1 MMTHAE
7 AIEVERTTRV
17 KTSIGVV
24 VTLVGVAVGAA
35 GATVGFKVTAE
46 NRLNDHAGSIADHES
61 RLRKLEADVIGG
73 LAAIRA
79 DLQTIKERLPR

>member
-1 MMTHAE
+1 MTQAE
-7 AIEVERTTRV
+7 AYEVERTTRV
-17 KTSIGVV
+17 RTSLGVV
-24 VTLVGVAVGAA
+24 ISLVGVTIGAA

-46 NRLNDHAGSIADHES
+46 NRLNDHADTIADHET

>member
-1 MMTHAE
+1 MTQAE
-7 AIEVERTTRV
+7 AYEVERTTRV
-17 KTSIGVV
+17 RTSLGVV
-24 VTLVGVAVGAA
+24 ISLAGVTIGAA

-46 NRLNDHAGSIADHES
+46 NRLNDHAGSIADHET